1 VFQPAVFKRCANLLK
16 ISQYFISINWHR
28 YCIVIR
34 PTILFAGG
42 MPHYLA
48 QENIFPGCIETKND
62 NCGKGFILNTE
73 NRSSYGV
80 F

>member
-1 VFQPAVFKRCANLLK
+1 VFQPAVFKRYANLLK
-16 ISQYFISINWHR
+16 IIKHFISLSWHK
-28 YCIVIR
+28 YCITIR
-34 PTILFAGG
+34 LTILFAGG
-42 MPHYLA
+42 MPHYFVL
-48 QENIFPGCIETKND
+48 ENIFPGCIETKNG